1 MSQELARLFGYLSEV
16 QLEGFERERQDMA
29 NEYQSRAAEAQREAD
44 AARKEL
50 KRRKRNETDSTG
62 R

>member
-1 MSQELARLFGYLSEV
+1 VSQELSRLFNILNEAE
-16 QLEGFERERQDMA
+16 LEGFERDRQDMA
-29 NEYQSRAAEAQREAD
+29 NQYQSKAAEAQREAD

-50 KRRKRNETDSTG
+50 RRRKRNEASPTS